1 MTSPIDQSYRPPYLG
16 TVAPSPAALLRA
28 HVEQTRARATESIER
43 QQALAE
49 AVRLLAG
56 AREGVGR

>member
-16 TVAPSPAALLRA
+16 TVAPSPADRLRA
-28 HVEQTRARATESIER
+28 HLQQTRARAQESTAR

-49 AVRLLAG
+49 ALRVLAG
-56 AREGVGR
+56 AREGRR